1 MRRTQQER
9 SDATRAA
16 LIKAARD
23 LFGARGYHDVPAE
36 EITRTAGVTRGAL
49 YHHFGDKQGLF
60 RAVVEVLER
69 ELTAEVSEV
78 LDGAADPLSG
88 LSSALGVFLDAC
100 LRPDVRRISLTD
112 APAVLGWDAWRD
124 LEAEYGLGLVAENLA
139 AARDAGL
146 IVDTPVDALAQLV
159 LAAVMEAARMIANA
173 DDPDRMRGDVQQ
185 VFAGW
190 LSGLLRAS

>member
-60 RAVVEVLER
+60 QAVVEVLER

-78 LDGAADPLSG
+78 LDGAPDPLSG

-124 LEAEYGLGLVAENLA
+124 LEAEYGLGLVAEHLA
-139 AARDAGL
+139 AAREAGL

-173 DDPDRMRGDVQQ
+173 DDPDRVRADVQQ
-185 VFAGW
+185 VFLGW
-190 LSGLLRAS
+190 LGGLLRTS

>member
-69 ELTAEVSEV
+69 ELTAEVSAV

-139 AARDAGL
+139 AAREAGL

-173 DDPDRMRGDVQQ
+173 DDPDRVRGDVQQ
-185 VFAGW
+185 VFSGW
-190 LSGLLRAS
+190 LSGLLRPR